1 MYEGLDIKCLF
12 DFQKGTDLL
21 LHTIWYRFRFSEIIF
36 FHSTWTS
43 DIL

>member
-21 LHTIWYRFRFSEIIF
+21 LHTIW
-36 FHSTWTS
+36 
-43 DIL
+43 